1 MRKLFLILL
10 VFANVHISLAT
21 TVSQNSGRVREMSKI
36 QGQDGNGGD
45 PRAAEFLQYVKETC
59 FWIKKEASLKA
70 FTQNCFNELKDLSD
84 SINSPQRVARISSID
99 KALTDDSGV
108 PKMAVTSFETRRIK
122 IDARSWD
129 QASENQKGSVAAM
142 EMALLLDIPRRY
154 DIARLYLKDHQPAV
168 VSTTQSTCGI
178 VYSTMSSLIDTYI
191 DIMKSCYSM
200 EESGKTSSVY
210 YRQERVMAVSIEQAY
225 AKNVNLCLKVCE
237 NSNVCSGPQPSGACQ
252 TR

>member
-1 MRKLFLILL
+1 MKKIFLFFLIMTNMSL
-10 VFANVHISLAT
+10 SLAAGGLSRE
-21 TVSQNSGRVREMSKI
+21 VSRV

-59 FWIKKEASLKA
+59 FWIKKQASLNT

-99 KALTDDSGV
+99 KTLTDDSGV

-129 QASENQKGSVAAM
+129 QASGIQKGSVTAM

-154 DIARLYLKDHQPAV
+154 DIARLYMKDHQAAV
-168 VSTTQSTCGI
+168 APTTQSSCGI
-178 VYSTMSSLIDTYI
+178 VYSSMSSLIDTYI

-200 EESGKTSSVY
+200 ESSGKTSSVY
-210 YRQERVMAVSIEQAY
+210 YKQERVMAGNIEQAY
-225 AKNVNLCLKVCE
+225 TKNVNLCLKVCDD
-237 NSNVCSGPQPSGACQ
+237 SNICSGPQPSGACQ
-252 TR
+252 SR